1 MLIPAADY
9 LTYAEAVTLYNDL
22 REAEI
27 IALVK
32 TAGPPSFPFGDGL
45 YYQLLIEEDEVEAAQ
60 AIVAEFERQRT
71 AINPHRCPRCG
82 SVDTLPA
89 VRVRWWKRL
98 FYAGTTLYQ
107 CQNCNATF
115 AT

>member
-9 LTYAEAVTLYNDL
+9 LTYAEAVTLYHEL

-45 YYQLLIEEDEVEAAQ
+45 YYQLLIEEDEAEAARE
-60 AIVAEFERQRT
+60 IVAAFERQR
-71 AINPHRCPRCG
+71 AELNEHSCPRCG
-82 SVDTLPA
+82 ATDTLPA
-89 VRVRWWKRL
+89 PRVRWWKRL
-98 FYAGTTLYQ
+98 FYAGTTLHQ
-107 CQNCNATF
+107 CQNCGAEF
-115 AT
+115 AI